1 MAVNEKRLN
10 ITEFDFDDVKDNLKV
25 FLKNQSEFKDY
36 DFEGSGMSILLDI
49 LAYNTHYLGFNA
61 NMLANEMFLDSASLR
76 SSVVSHAKT
85 LGYEVTSARSP
96 IATVNVALST
106 TDSSKTMPAG
116 TAFSTTVDDVSYQ
129 FVTIADSTASGAG
142 GVVTFNNTKIYEGT
156 YITSKYLVDTSDV
169 AQRFLLPDSRVDTST
184 LKVQVQNSASDSTV
198 TTYTK
203 ATDISQISS
212 TSSVYFLQEVE
223 NGRHEV
229 YFGDGNVSKALSDG
243 NIVILNYVV
252 TNKTASNGASSFS
265 APSTIDGV
273 SDITVTTVSNAGG
286 GAEPE
291 SLASIKL
298 QAPLD
303 YASQGRAVT
312 TDDYVTY
319 TKKLFANTQAVS
331 VWGGEDGGFDPATGI
346 TSVPEYGK
354 VFISIRSTTGQNLT
368 DTEKTQLVNDFGKF
382 KVTSI
387 TPVIVNPET
396 TFIILNITFQY
407 DSNVTTKTQSDLETL
422 INTTISNYNSDN
434 LQDFNRPFRHSQLTG
449 LIDDT
454 DNSILSNVTTV
465 TLAKFVTPDTT
476 KETAYTLSFDN
487 AFFHPHD
494 GHNSEAG
501 GIIAST
507 GFFIDGNTTR
517 EYFFD
522 DDGNGNLRIYY
533 LVAGVRTYFDALA
546 GTVDYDNGE
555 IKINPVKI
563 TSVSDVDEA
572 TSTRF
577 RLTVLPNSN
586 DIVPVRNQLLE
597 LDLTNITVSGT
608 VDATA
613 TTGKGYTVTTT
624 ATTTQTTTTTTA
636 STTPT
641 TSGY

>member
-1 MAVNEKRLN
+1 MAVNEKRLSV
-10 ITEFDFDDVKDNLKV
+10 TEFDFDDVKDNLKV
-25 FLKNQSEFKDY
+25 FLRNQTEFKDY
-36 DFEGSGMSILLDI
+36 DFEGSGMNIMLDI

-85 LGYEVTSARSP
+85 LGYEVQSARSP
-96 IATVNVALST
+96 IATVNVALT
-106 TDSSKTMPAG
+106 TTSSSKTMPAG
-116 TAFSTTVDDVSYQ
+116 TAFSSTVDDVSYQ
-129 FVTIADSTASGAG
+129 FVTIADATATGAG
-142 GVVTFNNTKIYEGT
+142 GVVTFNNVSIYEGT
-156 YITSKYLVDTSDV
+156 YLTSKYLVDTTNPE
-169 AQRFLLPDSRVDTST
+169 QRFLLPDNRSDTST
-184 LKVQVQNSASDSTV
+184 LTVQVQNSASDSTL
-198 TTYTK
+198 TTFTK

-212 TSSVYFLQEVE
+212 TSSVYYLQEVE
-223 NGRHEV
+223 NGFHEI

-243 NIVILNYVV
+243 NIVILSYVV

-265 APSTIDGV
+265 SPSTIDGV
-273 SDITVTTVSNAGG
+273 SNIIVTTVSNAGG

-331 VWGGEDGGFDPATGI
+331 VWGGEDGGFDPATGV

-396 TFIILNITFQY
+396 TFIILGTTFQY

-434 LQDFNRPFRHSQLTG
+434 LQDFNKPFRHSQLIG

-476 KETAYTLSFDN
+476 KATAYTLSFDN

-494 GHNSEAG
+494 GHNSAAG

-507 GFFIDGNTTR
+507 GFFIDAETT

-522 DDGNGNLRIYY
+522 DDGTGNLRIYY
-533 LVAGVRTYFDALA
+533 LVAGVRTYYDALA

-563 TSVSDVDEA
+563 TSVSNVDESA
-572 TSTRF
+572 STKF

-597 LDLTNITVSGT
+597 LDLTNTSVSGS

-624 ATTTQTTTTTTA
+624 ATTTTTTTSTTA

>member
-1 MAVNEKRLN
+1 MATKLEISEL
-10 ITEFDFDDVKDNLKV
+10 DFDGIKSNLKN
-25 FLKNQSEFKDY
+25 FLSQQDEFRDY
-36 DFEGSGMSILLDI
+36 DFEGSGMAVLLDM

-85 LGYEVTSARSP
+85 LGYEVTSSRSP
-96 IATVNVALST
+96 IATINVALT
-106 TDSSKTMPAG
+106 TTSASKTMPAG

-129 FVTIADSTASGAG
+129 FVTVADTTATNAG
-142 GVVTFNNTKIYEGT
+142 GSVTFNNVKIYEGT
-156 YITSKYLVDTSDV
+156 YITTKYIVDTSDPE
-169 AQRFLLPDSRVDTST
+169 QRFLLPDSRSDTST
-184 LKVQVQNSASDSTV
+184 LKVQVQNSASDSTL

-212 TSSVYFLQEVE
+212 TSSVYYLQEVE
-223 NGRHEV
+223 NGRHEI
-229 YFGDGNVSKALSDG
+229 YFGDGNVSKSLSDG
-243 NIVILNYVV
+243 NIVILQYVV
-252 TNKTASNGASSFS
+252 TNKTASNGASTFT

-273 SDITVTTVSNAGG
+273 SNITVTTVSNAGG

-298 QAPLD
+298 KAPLD

-312 TDDYVTY
+312 TGDYVVY

-331 VWGGEDGGFDPATGI
+331 VWGGEDGGFDPATGV

-368 DTEKTQLVNDFGKF
+368 DTEKTQLVNDFAKF

-396 TFIILNITFQY
+396 TFIILGITFQY
-407 DSNVTTKTQSDLETL
+407 DSNATTKTQSDLETL
-422 INTTISNYNSDN
+422 INTTISNYNTDN

-454 DNSILSNVTTV
+454 DDSILSNVTTV
-465 TLAKFVTPDTT
+465 TLAKFVTPVTST
-476 KETAYTLSFDN
+476 ATAYTLSFDN

-494 GHNSEAG
+494 GHNSAAG
-501 GIIAST
+501 GIVAST
-507 GFFIDGNTTR
+507 GFIIEGDGTR

-522 DDGNGNLRIYY
+522 DDGIGNLRIYY
-533 LVAGVRTYFDALA
+533 LVAGVRTYYDVLA

-555 IKINPVKI
+555 IKINPVQI

-572 TSTRF
+572 SSTKF

-597 LDLTNITVSGT
+597 IDTTNTTVSGS

-624 ATTTQTTTTTTA
+624 ATTTTTTTSTTA

>member
-1 MAVNEKRLN
+1 MAVNERRLN
-10 ITEFDFDDVKDNLKV
+10 VTEFDFDDVKDNLKV

-36 DFEGSGMSILLDI
+36 DFEGSGMSILLDV

-85 LGYEVTSARSP
+85 LGYEVTSARAP

-106 TDSSKTMPAG
+106 TDASKTMPAG
-116 TAFSTTVDDVSYQ
+116 TAFSTTVDDVSFQ
-129 FVTIADSTASGAG
+129 FVTIADVTASGAG
-142 GVVTFNNTKIYEGT
+142 GVVTFNNAKIYEGT
-156 YITSKYLVDTSDV
+156 YITSKYLVDTSDA
-169 AQRFLLPDSRVDTST
+169 AQRFLLPDSRSDTST

-203 ATDISQISS
+203 VTDISQISS
-212 TSSVYFLQEVE
+212 TSSVYYLQEVE
-223 NGRHEV
+223 NGRHEI
-229 YFGDGNVSKALSDG
+229 YFGDGNVSKSLSDG
-243 NIVILNYVV
+243 NIVILQYVV
-252 TNKTASNGASSFS
+252 TNKTASNGASTFT

-273 SDITVTTVSNAGG
+273 SSITVTTVSNAGG

-312 TDDYVTY
+312 TDDYVVY

-331 VWGGEDGGFDPATGI
+331 VWGGEDGGFDPATGG

-354 VFISIRSTTGQNLT
+354 VFISIRNTTGQNLT
-368 DTEKTQLVNDFGKF
+368 DTEKTQLVNDFAKF

-396 TFIILNITFQY
+396 TFIILGITFQY

-422 INTTISNYNSDN
+422 INTTLSNYNSDN

-465 TLAKFVTPDTT
+465 TLAKFVTPVTST
-476 KETAYTLSFDN
+476 ATAYTLSFDN

-494 GHNSEAG
+494 GHNSAAG
-501 GIIAST
+501 GIVAST

-533 LVAGVRTYFDALA
+533 LVAGVRTYFNSLA
-546 GTVDYDNGE
+546 GTVDYDNGT
-555 IKINPVKI
+555 IKINSVKI
-563 TSVSDVDEA
+563 TGVSDVDEA

-597 LDLTNITVSGT
+597 LDLTNTTISGT

-624 ATTTQTTTTTTA
+624 ATTTETTTSTTA

>member
-1 MAVNEKRLN
+1 MAVNERRLN
-10 ITEFDFDDVKDNLKV
+10 VTEFDFDDVKDNLKV

-85 LGYEVTSARSP
+85 LGYEVTSARAP

-106 TDSSKTMPAG
+106 TDASKTMPAG
-116 TAFSTTVDDVSYQ
+116 TAFSTTVDDVSFQ
-129 FVTIADSTASGAG
+129 FVTIADVTASGAG
-142 GVVTFNNTKIYEGT
+142 GVVTFNNAKIYEGT
-156 YITSKYLVDTSDV
+156 YITSKYLVDTSDA
-169 AQRFLLPDSRVDTST
+169 AQRFLLPDSRSDTST

-203 ATDISQISS
+203 VTDISQLSS
-212 TSSVYFLQEVE
+212 TCSVYYLHEVE
-223 NGRHEV
+223 NGRHER
-229 YFGDGNVSKALSDG
+229 YFGDGNVSKSLSDG
-243 NIVILNYVV
+243 NIVILQYVV
-252 TNKTASNGASSFS
+252 TNKTASNGASTFT

-273 SDITVTTVSNAGG
+273 SSITVTTVSNAGG

-312 TDDYVTY
+312 TDDYVVY

-331 VWGGEDGGFDPATGI
+331 VWGGEDGGFDPATGV

-354 VFISIRSTTGQNLT
+354 VFISIRNTTGQNLT
-368 DTEKTQLVNDFGKF
+368 DTEKTQLVNDFAKF

-396 TFIILNITFQY
+396 TFIILGITFQY

-422 INTTISNYNSDN
+422 INTTLSNYNSDN

-465 TLAKFVTPDTT
+465 TLAKFVTPVTST
-476 KETAYTLSFDN
+476 ATAYTLSFYN

-494 GHNSEAG
+494 GHNSAAG
-501 GIIAST
+501 GIVAST

-533 LVAGVRTYFDALA
+533 LVAGVRTYFNSLA
-546 GTVDYDNGE
+546 GTVDYDNGT
-555 IKINPVKI
+555 IKINSVKI
-563 TSVSDVDEA
+563 TGVSDVDEA

-597 LDLTNITVSGT
+597 LDLTNTTISGT

-624 ATTTQTTTTTTA
+624 ATTTETTTSTTA

>member
-1 MAVNEKRLN
+1 MAVNEKRLSV
-10 ITEFDFDDVKDNLKV
+10 TEFDFDDVKDNLKV
-25 FLKNQSEFKDY
+25 FLKNQTEFKDY
-36 DFEGSGMSILLDI
+36 DFEGSGMNIMLDI

-85 LGYEVTSARSP
+85 LGYEVQSARSP
-96 IATVNVALST
+96 IATVNVALAT
-106 TDSSKTMPAG
+106 TSASKTMPAG
-116 TAFSTTVDDVSYQ
+116 TAFSTTVDEVSYQ
-129 FVTIADSTASGAG
+129 FVTIADATATGGG
-142 GVVTFNNTKIYEGT
+142 GVVTFNNVSIYEGT
-156 YITSKYLVDTSDV
+156 YLTSKYLVDTTNPE
-169 AQRFLLPDSRVDTST
+169 QRFLLPDNRSDTST
-184 LKVQVQNSASDSTV
+184 LTVQVQNSASDSTL

-212 TSSVYFLQEVE
+212 TSSVYYLQEVE
-223 NGRHEV
+223 NGYHEI

-312 TDDYVTY
+312 TDDYITY

-331 VWGGEDGGFDPATGI
+331 VWGGEDGGFDPATGV

-396 TFIILNITFQY
+396 TFIILNTTFQY
-407 DSNVTTKTQSDLETL
+407 NSNVTTKTQSDLETL

-434 LQDFNRPFRHSQLTG
+434 LQDFNKPFRHSQLTG

-476 KETAYTLSFDN
+476 KSTAYTLSFDN
-487 AFFHPHD
+487 AFFHPHH
-494 GHNSEAG
+494 GHNSAAG

-563 TSVSDVDEA
+563 TSVSNVDEA
-572 TSTRF
+572 ASTKF

-597 LDLTNITVSGT
+597 LDLTNTSVSGT

-624 ATTTQTTTTTTA
+624 ATTTQTTTSTTA
-636 STTPT
+636 ATTPT